1 LCKGFF
7 FKGAL
12 ANRFS
17 GDSKFWRCEMGAVDM
32 ALGMAMDR
40 RGSLG
45 AVSAKARQSS
55 ERRMGLRSMKAQGIS
70 SQREKIGLS
79 QLFLAVLLNIH
90 ETSLMNMESGVSLPT
105 EDVAS
110 RMNYIGLDVQ
120 LTEPQGPSGVS
131 ALTDLE
137 RLAFQQ
143 LRNMPIEKR
152 WEWSDNVSIYVA
164 VKRSFDQLHDRDAIL
179 LGIAS
184 VTLGG

>member
-1 LCKGFF
+1 
-7 FKGAL
+7 
-12 ANRFS
+12 
-17 GDSKFWRCEMGAVDM
+17 
-32 ALGMAMDR
+32 
-40 RGSLG
+40 
-45 AVSAKARQSS
+45 
-55 ERRMGLRSMKAQGIS
+55 
-70 SQREKIGLS
+70 
-79 QLFLAVLLNIH
+79 
-90 ETSLMNMESGVSLPT
+90 
-105 EDVAS
+105 
-110 RMNYIGLDVQ
+110 MNYIGLDVQ